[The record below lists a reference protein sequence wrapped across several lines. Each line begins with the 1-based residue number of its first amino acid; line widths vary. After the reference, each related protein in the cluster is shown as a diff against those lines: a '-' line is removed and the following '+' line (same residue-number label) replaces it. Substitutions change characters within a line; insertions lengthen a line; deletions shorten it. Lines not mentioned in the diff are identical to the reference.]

1 MKGAVILKQQ
11 ITLLV
16 GNPAAIVTCTL
27 GPWLCVPTFQW
38 VCPFIAN
45 AGRILSKKGR
55 YGETYFDYSTP
66 FRIVKRKH
74 VNIS

>member
-11 ITLLV
+11 NTLLV

-45 AGRILSKKGR
+45 ADKILSKKGKIWR
-55 YGETYFDYSTP
+55 
-66 FRIVKRKH
+66 
-74 VNIS
+74 NIL